1 MMEMREKQTHM
12 NRLWQIAPVAVLLL
26 VALSVMPAAA
36 VEWPTSNGT
45 FIPTANA
52 PRVNIYGNGTY
63 HFTMYN
69 GTGGMNAL
77 HVTDSIT
84 NSFGDVHT
92 AKPTTGTMYV
102 SDTGGRGGQDEVLLL
117 IAVNSTNSTDI
128 DNFAVKVNVS
138 GYQWTD
144 LSGYPPSLDPEE
156 LTTYNSA
163 YYKGSALNG
172 TYNAAN
178 YLEYSS
184 SDVFQRW
191 KFAPLP
197 SYPLFGGQDM
207 SIDKSFKLLLI
218 DTQVGT
224 IGNRFT
230 NYDQL
235 EDNGMAR
242 IDYAITSNPS
252 SSANITMN
260 AYAYSNV
267 SVGGG
272 TEVNWLN
279 RVNTSTDGP
288 SSGSVYYSSWKITP

>member
-1 MMEMREKQTHM
+1 MKMREKQTHM
-12 NRLWQIAPVAVLLL
+12 SRLWRIAPVAVLLL

-45 FIPTANA
+45 FIPTANT
-52 PRVNIYGNGTY
+52 PRVNIYNNGTY

-84 NSFGDVHT
+84 NSFGDVYT

-117 IAVNSTNSTDI
+117 VAVNSTNSTDI
-128 DNFAVKVNVS
+128 SNFAINVNVS
-138 GYQWTD
+138 GYQWTPLD
-144 LSGYPPSLDPEE
+144 GYPPD
-156 LTTYNSA
+156 YDDQFDDN

-172 TYNAAN
+172 TYTNTS

-207 SIDKSFKLLLI
+207 TVDQPFKLILI

-230 NYDQL
+230 NYTDL
-235 EDNGMAR
+235 KDNGMAR

-279 RVNTSTDGP
+279 RVNKSTDGP